1 VKFYLGLDDTD
12 NADSV
17 GTGRLSRMLADELEL
32 RKLVSDSEN
41 TRHQFLIDPAIPYTS
56 HNSSACIAA
65 EAVGETPLERV
76 ARGAVEFLEEH
87 FHEGANPGLC
97 VVQANDV
104 PESFVKL
111 GRRAQREVVELAEV
125 RELAAQS
132 AAFTWWGGE
141 TGQGLIGALGGVG
154 LRSTGGDG
162 RFIALRGIREL
173 RGVLMA
179 GEIVARSG
187 VDCVETEAGEILSDD
202 TPIDTLD
209 WVRPVPREGRRVLR
223 VRREGDAWV
232 PAERRSKER

>member
-1 VKFYLGLDDTD
+1 MKLYLGLDDTD

-32 RKLVSDSEN
+32 RKLVSGCEN

-65 EAVGETPLERV
+65 GAVGETPLERV
-76 ARGAVEFLEEH
+76 ARSAVEFLEEH
-87 FHEGANPGLC
+87 FHAGANPGLC
-97 VVQANDV
+97 VVPASAV
-104 PESFVKL
+104 PDSFVKL
-111 GRRAQREVVELAEV
+111 GLRAQREVVELAEV
-125 RELAAQS
+125 RELAAKS
-132 AAFTWWGGE
+132 VAFAWWGGE

-154 LRSTGGDG
+154 LRSTENDG

-173 RGVLMA
+173 RGVLSA

-187 VDCVETEAGEILSDD
+187 VDRVESEAGEVLSDD

-209 WVRPVPREGRRVLR
+209 WVRPVPRGGRRVLR
-223 VRREGDAWV
+223 VRREGNSWV
-232 PAERRSKER
+232 PAERRSKDG